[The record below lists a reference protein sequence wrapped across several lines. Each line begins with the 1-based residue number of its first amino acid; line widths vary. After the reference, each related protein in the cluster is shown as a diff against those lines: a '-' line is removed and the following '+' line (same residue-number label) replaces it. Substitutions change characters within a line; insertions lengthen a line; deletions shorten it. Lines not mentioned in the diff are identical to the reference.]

1 MSFLSPA
8 PACLEA
14 PQPVVIAAPFTFG
27 AKLSFTLCFYAFRHA
42 PVSAPCIAVETG
54 TVAFGDR
61 RGVPR
66 AGRHQRCRDRL
77 NFPAVP
83 VSSSTLP
90 ASAAVAQATALDP
103 FVPEISY
110 VATPRVAC
118 DGASQTHPAL
128 GHPRVYMQIDEK
140 GYVDCGYCDRRF
152 ILKGGAADVPGEP
165 AQA

>member
-1 MSFLSPA
+1 M
-8 PACLEA
+8 
-14 PQPVVIAAPFTFG
+14 
-27 AKLSFTLCFYAFRHA
+27 
-42 PVSAPCIAVETG
+42 
-54 TVAFGDR
+54 
-61 RGVPR
+61 
-66 AGRHQRCRDRL
+66 
-77 NFPAVP
+77 
-83 VSSSTLP
+83 
-90 ASAAVAQATALDP
+90 DP

-152 ILKGGAADVPGEP
+152 ILKGGAADVPSDH